1 MRKNLKIQ
9 ACLSNYIFKMVKNA
23 KNTHF
28 CVLIVKQVTKS
39 ANPTEFS
46 KKIYFM
52 AARSSTYLADEVY
65 LLYEKDINAH

>member
-1 MRKNLKIQ
+1 
-9 ACLSNYIFKMVKNA
+9 MVKNA
-23 KNTHF
+23 KNTRF

-52 AARSSTYLADEVY
+52 AARNSTYLADEVY
-65 LLYEKDINAH
+65 LLYEKDINATRRIRPGGLSRKA